1 MSERTAKTNILSPQ
15 SAAGQTRLLSASD
28 LSALERLTRLYDI
41 MRSITSIT
49 ELDKLLDRILGSAT
63 GMVGARGGFLMLVDP
78 EANNLK
84 CEVTSG
90 GMAAGLKGAVLK
102 IDERTVP
109 GMVASQGK
117 PYREN
122 DITHSPF
129 FSSQQ
134 RASAGDS
141 AIHKLMCVPLKVQD
155 RVTGVVQV
163 LDKTTGGDFN
173 DDDLRLLQAMADT
186 AAIAVENV
194 RLYEAERKKSE
205 LLTRVNEELRGN
217 YQGTLQALTGLLD
230 ARDTATRGHSNRVVA
245 FTMRLVREMG
255 ITDPHRLRSIEL
267 GALLHDVGK
276 IGVPDAI
283 LRKPGPLDSD
293 DWQQMRAHPEI
304 GYRLL
309 KHIEFLKDALPVVRY
324 HHERFNGTGY
334 PYGLEG
340 KQIPL
345 EARIFAVADAFDAIV
360 SERPYKKARTYEEAV
375 TIFRDDRSRYFDPAV
390 IEAFLKV
397 PKEEWLR
404 ILEEAQETE
413 LA

>member
-1 MSERTAKTNILSPQ
+1 VSERSVETKTLNPAL
-15 SAAGQTRLLSASD
+15 ALGQTKPLSASD
-28 LSALERLTRLYDI
+28 LSSLERLTRLYDI

-49 ELDKLLDRILGSAT
+49 QLDKLLDRILGSAT
-63 GMVGARGGFLMLVDP
+63 GMLAARGGFLMLVDP
-78 EANNLK
+78 ETNELK

-109 GMVASQGK
+109 GRVASRGEA
-117 PYREN
+117 YHTN
-122 DITHSPF
+122 DVSNSPF
-129 FSSQQ
+129 FSGQ
-134 RASAGDS
+134 RRNATGDS
-141 AIHKLMCVPLKVQD
+141 AVHKLMCVPLKVQD

-163 LDKTTGGDFN
+163 LDKSNGGDF
-173 DDDLRLLQAMADT
+173 DDGDLRLLQAMADT

-205 LLTRVNEELRGN
+205 QLTQMNEELRAN
-217 YQGTLQALTGLLD
+217 YHGTLQALTGLLD

-245 FTMRLVREMG
+245 LTMRLVREIG
-255 ITDPHRLRSIEL
+255 ITDSQRLRSIQL

-283 LRKPGPLDSD
+283 LRKPGALDGD
-293 DWQQMRAHPEI
+293 EWQQMRAHPEI

-309 KHIEFLKDALPVVRY
+309 KDIDFLKDALPVVRY

-360 SERPYKKARTYEEAV
+360 SERPYKKARTYEDAV
-375 TIFRDDRSRYFDPAV
+375 VIFKDDKGHFFDPAV
-390 IEAFLKV
+390 VEAFLRI
-397 PKEEWLR
+397 PKEDWLR

-413 LA
+413 LS